1 MANRPIHILLVAA
14 HPADSFDQAGGTMA
28 HHVAQGDRVTCVV
41 ATTGVRSHHW
51 QLAEEKRQHGAAFDM
66 EAHVQAAVEE
76 KLDETRR
83 ACRILGF
90 DDVRDLGFEDDDVL
104 VTQEK
109 ITAIA
114 EVIREVKPDV
124 IISHHPY
131 ETGGLK
137 MHGTI
142 GQSTIYASQLANG
155 AGRGTQQRHPV
166 PSIYFMNPIAYV
178 GSNSLE
184 YASTSRID
192 LVVDISDVI
201 DRKVQALDQIG
212 SQYYG
217 GPYARKR
224 AEAEDGHFGG
234 KGLVA
239 YGEAFQRFTPMVRY
253 TLPVTD
259 AELAGIDLPPE
270 EAMGRRSEMVGGLMP
285 LPEGMGYTSQYRF
298 TKEMYED

>member
-1 MANRPIHILLVAA
+1 MASRPVHILIVAA

-28 HHVAQGDRVTCVV
+28 HHVAQGDKVTCLV

-51 QLAEEKRQHGAAFDM
+51 RLTEEKRQKGADFDV
-66 EAHVQAAVEE
+66 EAAVQAAVKE
-76 KLDETRR
+76 KLEETSR
-83 ACRILGF
+83 ACRVLGF
-90 DDVRDLGFEDDDVL
+90 EDVRDLGFEDDDIL

-109 ITAIA
+109 VRAIA
-114 EVIREVKPDV
+114 DAIREIKPD
-124 IISHHPY
+124 IIITHHPY

-142 GQSTIYASQLANG
+142 GQCTLYGCTLAQG
-155 AGRGTQQRHPV
+155 AGRGTQQRHVV
-166 PSIYFMNPIAYV
+166 PTVYFMNPIAYV

-184 YASTSRID
+184 YASTCRVD
-192 LVVDISDVI
+192 LVVDITDVI
-201 DRKVQALDQIG
+201 DKKVMALDEIG

-224 AEAEDGHFGG
+224 AEMEDAHFGG

-239 YGEAFQRFTPMVRY
+239 YGECFQRFTPMVRY

-259 AELAGIDLPPE
+259 AELAGIDMPPE
-270 EAMGRRSEMVGGLMP
+270 HSMGRRSEMIGALMP
-285 LPEGMGYTSQYRF
+285 LPPGMEYSSEYRF
-298 TKEMYED
+298 TKEMYEV

>member
-1 MANRPIHILLVAA
+1 MASRPIHILIVAA

-28 HHVAQGDRVTCVV
+28 HHVAQGDQVTCVV

-51 QLAEEKRQHGAAFDM
+51 QLAEEKRRKGASFDI
-66 EAHVQAAVEE
+66 EERIQAAVEE
-76 KLDETRR
+76 KLEETRR

-90 DDVRDLGFEDDDVL
+90 DDVRDLGFEDDDIL

-109 ITAIA
+109 IEAIA
-114 EVIREVKPDV
+114 EAIREVKPDI

-142 GQSTIYASQLANG
+142 GQSTVYAWQLAHG

-184 YASTSRID
+184 YASTSRVD

-201 DRKVQALDQIG
+201 DKKVLALDQIG

-217 GPYARKR
+217 GAYSRKR
-224 AEAEDGHFGG
+224 AEMEDGHFGG
-234 KGLVA
+234 KGYVA
-239 YGEAFQRFTPMVRY
+239 YGEAFQRFMPMVRY

-259 AELAGIDLPPE
+259 AELAGIDMPPE
-270 EAMGRRSEMVGGLMP
+270 EGMGRRSEMVGGLMP
-285 LPEGMGYTSQYRF
+285 LPDGMDYTSQYRF